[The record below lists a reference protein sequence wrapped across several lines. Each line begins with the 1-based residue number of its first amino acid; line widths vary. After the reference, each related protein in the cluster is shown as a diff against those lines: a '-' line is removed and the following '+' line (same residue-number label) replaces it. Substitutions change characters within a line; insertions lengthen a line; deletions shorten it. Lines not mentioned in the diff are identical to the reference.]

1 MERLAKSFEADIQK
15 AVGIA
20 AKLPDDKSKM
30 ELIKVN
36 HRKLIHGSSPSM
48 HNQLTFI
55 FSPRHSNS

>member
-20 AKLPDDKSKM
+20 VNIPDDESKM

-36 HRKLIHGSSPSM
+36 EPFPG
-48 HNQLTFI
+48 
-55 FSPRHSNS
+55 